1 MFSYPSFPLRLFSFT
16 VFYFGSALSYS
27 PVALSLSIS
36 PSLFIC
42 PCPLTTLDH
51 ARRSWPHIMLC
62 NAMHSNDFHVITT
75 TKVLVFRRS
84 PIHSEQGKFQ
94 SLRMKRTRVVCTSRR
109 ALHDLLTKVNIDKM
123 TAYRVV
129 IMLPTLAILL
139 RARTLGP

>member
-1 MFSYPSFPLRLFSFT
+1 MYSSRHERIIEPTYHFLVFSYPSFLYDYFQLP
-16 VFYFGSALSYS
+16 YFGSALSYS

-51 ARRSWPHIMLC
+51 
-62 NAMHSNDFHVITT
+62 NDFHVIST

-94 SLRMKRTRVVCTSRR
+94 SLRMKRTRAVCTSRR